1 MFIAVPAQTVVGQF
15 LSTFQEFPPSQ
26 KVGGISV
33 NKAVELLQQS
43 AGGK

>member
-26 KVGGISV
+26 KVGGITS
-33 NKAVELLQQS
+33 ALLFS
-43 AGGK
+43 TSLFHALER